1 MAEQTISER
10 FCRTTNLVARH
21 ILQDEAA
28 MVGAQGMVSEHLEA
42 KLTHAEAEDAIEVQ
56 RLGRA
61 CPVHE
66 AQYDERAVY
75 RIH

>member
-1 MAEQTISER
+1 
-10 FCRTTNLVARH
+10 
-21 ILQDEAA
+21 LQDEAA

-42 KLTHAEAEDAIEVQ
+42 KLTHAEAEDAIEVP